1 MSYSVAIAALDG
13 QAGPKQF
20 DDERA
25 SHSDIQS
32 MQQKVFMSVDQDIP
46 VSHGVFPTRVHVKL
60 KDGKN
65 YTGTS
70 NKARGMHPDLPLTQ
84 KQVDDKFRL
93 CATDVL
99 GVDKTESALNDLRN
113 LEKLSSIKDLM
124 HSVS

>member
-1 MSYSVAIAALDG
+1 VINSFAFFYRPSILTLEFDLLNARKFLNNKMATKYFFNMFKEFGYAFLFLLMF
-13 QAGPKQF
+13 AGL
-20 DDERA
+20 
-25 SHSDIQS
+25 
-32 MQQKVFMSVDQDIP
+32 
-46 VSHGVFPTRVHVKL
+46 TR
-60 KDGKN
+60 
-65 YTGTS
+65 TS
-70 NKARGMHPDLPLTQ
+70 MHPDLPLTQ